1 MNKKIIFLTSANNT
15 IGFGHLNRVIILAK
29 LFKKKKYKLF
39 LFGVEKKFIKTKSLF
54 FKIVK
59 NSPINNKKFNFLLL
73 NKYLDFKKSFFII
86 DTYEINSD
94 IQKILYKNKIQ
105 WLQFDNLNRKNN
117 NFYANFIVN
126 SNPSVRKKDYISRL
140 KHNKTKLLLG
150 PKFNLLRDEFKKIK
164 NNNNNK
170 NIFISSGA
178 GIKDFGMI
186 EMVVKKLLEIIQKQ
200 KIIIVIN
207 KKNISYRKLINLSKL
222 HKNLKIFSDTKNIS
236 ILMSQAKL
244 FIVSGGNTLIESLM
258 FKGSKL
264 VISTAKNQISQCKSW
279 SNLKYI
285 NYLGHIS
292 KKKMILKKI
301 DKYFRKSDFKLS
313 KKITNSLF
321 LNEKNKI
328 FNEIKKNIK
337 SYYVVLGG
345 SFEQLPLI
353 KYLKKNYKEYTILTF
368 DKYKTHH

>member
-1 MNKKIIFLTSANNT
+1 MNKKIIFLKSANNT

-321 LNEKNKI
+321 LNGKYKI
-328 FNEIKKNIK
+328 FNEIKK
-337 SYYVVLGG
+337 
-345 SFEQLPLI
+345 
-353 KYLKKNYKEYTILTF
+353 KY
-368 DKYKTHH
+368 